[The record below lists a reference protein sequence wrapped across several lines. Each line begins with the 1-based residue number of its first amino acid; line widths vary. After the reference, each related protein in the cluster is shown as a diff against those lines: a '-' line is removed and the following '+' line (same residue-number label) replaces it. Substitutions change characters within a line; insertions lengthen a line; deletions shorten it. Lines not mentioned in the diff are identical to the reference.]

1 MNREELK
8 DQVNLLLR
16 VLSLTKYKNRKAGT
30 YSGGNKRKLSVAI
43 AMVCVSD
50 GKYDF
55 WRRFNIGTMM
65 CCVGENR
72 LEILP
77 SCSWMNPPPGWT
89 PWLGILVF
97 CVEFAMCRMFDF
109 CAWLFWCR
117 RHMWEFIRE
126 TMQGRCVLLTTHSME
141 ECEALC
147 HRLGIMVKGQ
157 LRCLGTPQHLKSK
170 FGRGYQ
176 LDLQLEDDEEK
187 SYLSVEQELS
197 TVFDIRLI
205 ERNQSKVTFELLE
218 DDKDIEEMNGSRPS
232 TLAEIFRALER
243 FKRKLPIVSYAL
255 NQTTLEQIFIRMAK
269 QHNAISEF

>member
-1 MNREELK
+1 MGK

-43 AMVCVSD
+43 AM
-50 GKYDF
+50 
-55 WRRFNIGTMM
+55 IG
-65 CCVGENR
+65 
-72 LEILP
+72 
-77 SCSWMNPPPGWT
+77 NPPV
-89 PWLGILVF
+89 VF
-97 CVEFAMCRMFDF
+97 LDEPSTGMDPMA
-109 CAWLFWCR
+109 R

-170 FGRGYQ
+170 FGKGYQ

-187 SYLSVEQELS
+187 SYFSVEQELS

-205 ERNQSKVTFELLE
+205 ERNQTKVTFELLE
-218 DDKDIEEMNGSRPS
+218 EDQEVEEMNGSKPT
-232 TLAEIFRALER
+232 TLAEIFRALEK
-243 FKRKLPIVSYAL
+243 FKQKLPIVSYAL

-269 QHNAISEF
+269 QHNAVSEF